1 MSSTGQSTQTAC
13 MLGEY
18 QPNAGQSACID
29 ADVGFYVGIRVAVGQ
44 TSCPAG
50 YQASTER
57 VFVRMLPQVTM
68 LQELPLLWSHNLCL

>member
-29 ADVGFYVGIRVAVGQ
+29 ADVGFYVGIRAAVGQ
-44 TSCPAG
+44 TACPAG
-50 YQASTER
+50 TYQASTGAS
-57 VFVRMLPQVTM
+57 VCTDASPGYYATGTTVV
-68 LQELPLLWSHNLCL
+68 SG